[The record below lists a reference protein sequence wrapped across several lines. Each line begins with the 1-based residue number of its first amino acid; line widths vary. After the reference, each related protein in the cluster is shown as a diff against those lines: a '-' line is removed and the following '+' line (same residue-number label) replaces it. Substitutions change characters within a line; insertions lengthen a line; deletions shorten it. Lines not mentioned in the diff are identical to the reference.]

1 MNERENKLEEY
12 TFESGG
18 SGEFMGFTMEKP
30 QNFRQAWQKLLRY
43 CRKYLSVIVF
53 ALLLSAVGTVF
64 QIAAP
69 SRLQNMVDEISK
81 GLMSVDGINLEAVA
95 GIALVLAV
103 LYGLSFL
110 FSLTEGIMMAM
121 VTQKISQRLRRDI
134 SAKINRLPLRYFD
147 RVSQGDVISRVAND
161 VDAIGM
167 TLNQSMGTL
176 ISAAAMFIGSVIM
189 MFATNWTMALTAIG
203 ASVIGFFIMMLLMSQ
218 SQKYFTRQQQGL
230 GNINGFIEEIYTGH
244 EIVKAYSYQKEARRR
259 FDKYNNILFD
269 SNWRSQFLS
278 GMMMP
283 LMSLIGNLG
292 YVAVCV
298 VGAALTMNGTISF
311 SVIIAFMMYVNFF
324 NQPLSQFAQATQQ
337 MQRTAAASERV
348 FDFLDESEMENES
361 HKGKRLENVRGDVVF
376 EHVRFGYTPEKIII
390 NDFSAHVKPGQK
402 IAIVGPTGAGKTTLI
417 NLLMR
422 FYEMFSGR
430 ILIDHTSI
438 TDVPRE
444 NLRNQFAMVLQDTW
458 IFDGTIKE
466 NIVYRMKGVTE
477 EQIIAASKAAGLHHF
492 VKTLPDGYDTVLNEN
507 SGISQGQRQLV
518 TIARAMIQNAPML
531 ILDEATSSVDTRTEI
546 QIQKAMDRLMAG
558 RTSFVIAH
566 RLSTI
571 KNADMILVMK
581 DGDIIESGKHEELL
595 ARGGFYADLYQSQ
608 FENTVQ
614 DIA

>member
-1 MNERENKLEEY
+1 MSERESKLEEY
-12 TFESGG
+12 TFESGD

-30 QNFRQAWQKLLRY
+30 QNFQQAWQKLLRY

-53 ALLLSAVGTVF
+53 ALLLSAVETVF

-69 SRLQNMVDEISK
+69 SRLQDMVDEISK
-81 GLMSVDGINLEAVA
+81 GLRSVDGINLETVA
-95 GIALVLAV
+95 GIALVLV
-103 LYGLSFL
+103 ILYGLSFL
-110 FSLTEGIMMAM
+110 FSLTEGLIMAM

-134 SAKINRLPLRYFD
+134 SAKINRLPLSYFD

-203 ASVIGFFIMMLLMSQ
+203 ASVIGFFVMMLLMSR
-218 SQKYFTRQQQGL
+218 SQKYFVRQQQGL

-259 FDKYNNILFD
+259 FQKYNDVLYD

-283 LMSLIGNLG
+283 LMSLVGNLG

-348 FDFLDESEMENES
+348 FNFLDESEMENES
-361 HKGKRLENVRGDVVF
+361 HKSRHLENVRGDVVF
-376 EHVRFGYTPEKIII
+376 EHVRFGYTPERIII

-402 IAIVGPTGAGKTTLI
+402 IAIVGPTGAGKTTLV

-458 IFDGTIKE
+458 IFDGTIRE

-477 EQIIAASKAAGLHHF
+477 EQIIAASKAVGLHHF
-492 VKTLPDGYDTVLNEN
+492 VKTLPDGYDTMLDEN

-531 ILDEATSSVDTRTEI
+531 ILDEAISSVDTRTEI

-581 DGDIIESGKHEELL
+581 DGNIIESGKHEELL
-595 ARGGFYADLYQSQ
+595 AQRGFYAELYQSQ
-608 FENTVQ
+608 FESTVQ
-614 DIA
+614 ESA